1 MYSFLTTA
9 ALALLG
15 LFSGFP
21 DVQEPAEPQSRGLYR
36 TAQDFRQG
44 RLSLAVD
51 CKTNRNQLRLHEIG
65 PRPYVTAVKEGEEY
79 KLAKAQLFGYRDCDG
94 RVYRFVNSNEHYPI
108 LNPGEELLLYRT
120 SLPAVGHNPGYVRL
134 YFSAAAEAPV
144 QPLTLRNL
152 KQAFPDNHDWHDR
165 LDAQFPAGSD
175 LAAFDNFH
183 GMTKVNWLLQRSQVL
198 ADAL

>member
-1 MYSFLTTA
+1 MYTALTTA
-9 ALALLG
+9 VLALLG
-15 LFSGFP
+15 LLSNAPTTG
-21 DVQEPAEPQSRGLYR
+21 EPAGPQSRGLYR

-44 RLSLAVD
+44 RLSMAVS
-51 CKTNRNQLRLHEIG
+51 CKTSRNQLRLHEVG
-65 PRPYVTAVKEGEEY
+65 PRHYVTVFNDGEAH

-120 SLPAVGHNPGYVRL
+120 TLPAVGRNPGYVRL

-152 KQAFPDNHDWHDR
+152 KQAFSDNHDWHDL